1 MKITGTQAPRAP
13 ARTRGV
19 KKTGAADSAQAPQ
32 SAGVVDK
39 VSLAGIPEN
48 ELTPRVRQAILS
60 LFEEVSQLR
69 AELAEARKKMGELKE
84 LAETDPLLGIMNR
97 RTFVQELTRILAMV
111 QRYETPASLVYID
124 LNDLKKIN
132 DGFGHAAGDAAL
144 AHVAGILRHNIRQ
157 TDFLGRLGGD
167 EFGLILMVADE
178 KTAMVKADQLQAAV
192 NTAPIEIG
200 GAMRRLNISCGV
212 VGLPKSATAE
222 EALIAA
228 DERMYAHKK
237 RHKAERAERAR
248 QQRTKAS

>member
-1 MKITGTQAPRAP
+1 MKVTGTQAPRAA
-13 ARTRGV
+13 ARTRSV
-19 KKTGAADSAQAPQ
+19 KKTTSSQGAQ

-69 AELAEARKKMGELKE
+69 AELAEAQKKMSELKE

-124 LNDLKKIN
+124 LNDLKMIN
-132 DGFGHAAGDAAL
+132 DTFGHAAGDAAL
-144 AHVAGILRHNIRQ
+144 AHVATILRQSIRQ
-157 TDFLGRLGGD
+157 TDFVGRLGGD
-167 EFGLILMVADE
+167 EFGVILMVTDE
-178 KTAMVKADQLQAAV
+178 KTAMMKAERLQAAV
-192 NTAPIEIG
+192 HSAPIEIG
-200 GAMRRLNISCGV
+200 GAMRRLHISCGA
-212 VGLPKSATAE
+212 VGLPKSTTAE
-222 EALIAA
+222 EALVAA

-237 RHKAERAERAR
+237 RHKEERAK
-248 QQRTKAS
+248 RTKAS